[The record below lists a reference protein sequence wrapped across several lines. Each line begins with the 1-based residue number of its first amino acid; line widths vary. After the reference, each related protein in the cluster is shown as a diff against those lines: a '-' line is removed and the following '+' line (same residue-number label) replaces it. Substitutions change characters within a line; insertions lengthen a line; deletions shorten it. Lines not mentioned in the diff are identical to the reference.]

1 MYIYVVH
8 SHRLQIHITTRQH
21 ALLQDES
28 ARTGLPMAELI
39 RRSIDSVFRPGVRPQ
54 ARGWQLTFGVFKEP
68 DVAIVAR
75 RAAPPKPTLFEPDEA

>member
-8 SHRLQIHITTRQH
+8 SHRLQIHVTLRQH

-28 ARTGLPMAELI
+28 ARTGLPMAELV
-39 RRSIDSVFRPGVRPQ
+39 RRSIDSVFRPNVRPQ
-54 ARGWQLTFGVFKEP
+54 ARGWQFTFGMFRDP

-75 RAAPPKPTLFEPDEA
+75 RAAPPKPMLFEPEDA

>member
-1 MYIYVVH
+1 MYIYVMH
-8 SHRLQIHITTRQH
+8 SHRLQIHVTRRQH

-39 RRSIDSVFRPGVRPQ
+39 RRSIDVVFRPHIRPQ
-54 ARGWQLTFGVFKEP
+54 ARGWQLTFGMFRDP

-75 RAAPPKPTLFEPDEA
+75 RAAPPKPRLFEPDEA